1 LAAGVLV
8 LAIVLAAA
16 LIAWLRLRRRPEA
29 SEIERQRRIAIHRD
43 GKTGDGEIIDVEG
56 DLIVYSYS
64 VAGLLYEATQ
74 DAAALQDKLPADRIS
89 MVGPVSVK
97 FIPHNPANSIVLCE
111 EWTGLRTRKSLATP
125 ASDASM

>member
-1 LAAGVLV
+1 LAAGV
-8 LAIVLAAA
+8 
-16 LIAWLRLRRRPEA
+16 LIAWLRLRRRPDA
-29 SEIERQRRIAIHRD
+29 AEIERQRRMAIHRD
-43 GKTGDGEIIDVEG
+43 GKMGDGEIIDVEG

-125 ASDASM
+125 APDTSM